1 MIQMNTIKSIIIDDE
16 RLARVT
22 LRKLLE
28 IHSEIEI
35 VAEADSCLSGVEV
48 INLYVPD
55 LIFLDIQLGGESGF
69 DLLEKVEN
77 NFKVIFVTAF
87 DEYALRAFDVNATDY
102 LLKPVNPERLKRTL
116 QRIINNNESP
126 TTLKKFE
133 YSDSIYVKL
142 NNFTSTF
149 VKISSIIHIESVGN
163 YSKIVCTEK
172 KSFLILKTLKQW
184 EDELP
189 VNNFKRIHRS
199 NIINIEF
206 INKIEKYSNSF
217 NKVYLSQVE
226 VPLEVSRRFA
236 SKLKK

>member
-1 MIQMNTIKSIIIDDE
+1 MNTIKSIIIDDE
-16 RLARVT
+16 RLARVS

-28 IHSEIEI
+28 IYPEIEI
-35 VAEADSCLSGVEV
+35 VGEADSCSIGVEA
-48 INLYVPD
+48 INKYCPD
-55 LIFLDIQLGGESGF
+55 LIFLDIQLGGETGF

-77 NFKVIFVTAF
+77 NFTVIFVTAF
-87 DEYALRAFDVNATDY
+87 DEFALRAFEVNATDY
-102 LLKPVNPERLKRTL
+102 LLKPINPERLKRTL
-116 QRIINNNESP
+116 QRIIQNTDSQNVI
-126 TTLKKFE
+126 KKYE

-189 VNNFKRIHRS
+189 ANFFKRIHRS
-199 NIINIEF
+199 NIINVEF
-206 INKIEKYSNSF
+206 ITKIEKYSSSF
-217 NKVYLSQVE
+217 NKVYLMQIDE
-226 VPLEVSRRFA
+226 PLEISRRFA